1 MCYIEFVESGADSKA
16 IRPGPQEEKQMRTV
30 VAIIVMTMVI
40 AVGIFA
46 DDNLLNRPDAP
57 VNIELSSEAGFV
69 KVLTHTITIGDP
81 TANDAFDYVRQ
92 GGQEILAPFYRFTAE
107 IGIGAQDTVTLLYQP
122 LSLATQSRFDAD
134 VTLDG
139 ITFEAGQVVDITYDF
154 PFYRVSYLHDFVRRA
169 DVELAA
175 GMSLQLRNASVR
187 FDSINQIANGSN
199 DRELVISQNLG
210 PVPIIKV
217 RAGYHMPEGLIP
229 GAFVELEADGF
240 YASSRFF
247 NGASY
252 PFEGSIFDASL
263 RAGFMPRPGL
273 EVFGNVRLLGGGAN
287 GTRGDAREYW
297 TESVGGYTDNF
308 LTTLSFTVGARL
320 R

>member
-1 MCYIEFVESGADSKA
+1 
-16 IRPGPQEEKQMRTV
+16 
-30 VAIIVMTMVI
+30 MTLMMVTG
-40 AVGIFA
+40 VFA
-46 DDNLLNRPDAP
+46 EDMLINRSDTPLS
-57 VNIELSSEAGFV
+57 IELSSEGGFV

-81 TANDAFDYVRQ
+81 AVNDSFDYVKQ

-107 IGIGAQDTVTLLYQP
+107 LGIGAQDTVTLLYQP
-122 LSLATQSRFDAD
+122 LTLATTSRFDSD

-139 ITFEAGQVVDITYDF
+139 ITFEAGQIVNITYGF
-154 PFYRVSYLHDFVRRA
+154 PFYRISYLHDFVRSA

-187 FDSINQIANGSN
+187 FDSINQLANGDN

-217 RAGYHMPEGLIP
+217 RAGYHAPQGLVR

-240 YASSRFF
+240 YASSAFL

-252 PFEGSIFDASL
+252 AFEGSIFDASL
-263 RAGFMPRPGL
+263 RAGFAPRPGL
-273 EVFGNVRLLGGGAN
+273 EVFGNLRFLGGGAS
-287 GTRGDAREYW
+287 GTRGDAREFW
-297 TESVGGYTDNF
+297 TESVDGYTDNF
-308 LTTLSFTVGARL
+308 LTTVSFTVGARI